1 MSNKK
6 CPEKISIPFT
16 GSREALVTILAH
28 QYGRYERGEIRT
40 LLENAYADE
49 VWTDEELLK
58 IFEVAFF
65 DAPYVYVIRKK
76 DGQRGTV
83 LFLDTPRFYFSFVA
97 ETHDEQ

>member
-1 MSNKK
+1 MSSKT

-16 GSREALVTILAH
+16 GSREALTEILRD

-40 LLENAYADE
+40 LLENTYVT
-49 VWTDEELLK
+49 VWDDEELLK
-58 IFEVAFF
+58 IFDVGQVEP
-65 DAPYVYVIRKK
+65 PYVHVVRKK

-83 LFLDTPRFYFSFVA
+83 MFLDVPRFYFSFNA